1 MKYITTNKAG
11 MSIYM
16 PPVIQPKVNFDRIFV
31 PTWLFLIV
39 SFALG
44 CWTVSNFQNP
54 KPNDKNTIQIVAD
67 NENEPIVIKK
77 IEIEEEVIETEEFS
91 IFNDDLIVSKTIKD
105 ALERDSVAIEKTC
118 LKLYNDYQIVCD
130 RTDLVKTLWTKTKA
144 ELLQMGLQ
152 ESVINK
158 YNPVAE
164 PKPKTDKL
172 VFGAYN
178 EAEAKRYISKYLP
191 FAKIQEN
198 KHGIPAA
205 ITIAQGLHESNAG
218 RSRLARENNNHF
230 GIKCFNRSCKKGH
243 CTNHHDDS
251 HKDFFRKFKTVEV
264 CFNARAK
271 FLKKKRYLWIWNNPT
286 YAKYKQVAIQNDRP
300 FLPEK
305 KWNEMKLYE
314 KQCNGLYVSG
324 YATDLKYSSKLIN
337 TIKNYNLQ
345 NL

>member
-91 IFNDDLIVSKTIKD
+91 IFNDDLIVSRTIKD

-164 PKPKTDKL
+164 PKPKTEPKKKKTDKL

-178 EAEAKRYISKYLP
+178 EAESKRYISKYLP

-243 CTNHHDDS
+243 CTNHTDDS
-251 HKDFFRKFKTVEV
+251 HKDFFRKYKTVSD
-264 CFNARAK
+264 CFKDRTR
-271 FLKKKRYLWIWNNPT
+271 FLKKKRYKHLFNLKKSDYKGW
-286 YAKYKQVAIQNDRP
+286 AK
-300 FLPEK
+300 
-305 KWNEMKLYE
+305 
-314 KQCNGLYVSG
+314 GLQSAG
-324 YATDLKYSSKLIN
+324 YATDKRYAKKLIK
-337 TIKNYNLQ
+337 TIEKYNLQ
-345 NL
+345 NI

>member
-16 PPVIQPKVNFDRIFV
+16 PPAINSKVDFDKIFV
-31 PTWLFLIV
+31 PTWLVLIL

-44 CWTVSNFQNP
+44 CFTVSNFKAPQP
-54 KPNDKNTIQIVAD
+54 QEKNTIQIVDD
-67 NENEPIVIKK
+67 NQQNETIIIKK
-77 IEIEEEVIETEEFS
+77 VEEPVAEEIEFS

-218 RSRLARENNNHF
+218 RSRLARNNNNHF

-243 CTNHHDDS
+243 CTNHTDDS
-251 HKDFFRKFKTVEV
+251 HKDFFRKYKTVSD
-264 CFNARAK
+264 CFKDRTR
-271 FLKKKRYLWIWNNPT
+271 FLKKKRYKHLFNLKKSDYKGW
-286 YAKYKQVAIQNDRP
+286 AK
-300 FLPEK
+300 
-305 KWNEMKLYE
+305 
-314 KQCNGLYVSG
+314 GLQSAG
-324 YATDLKYSSKLIN
+324 YATDKRYAKKLIK
-337 TIKNYNLQ
+337 TIEKYNLQ